1 MILSRARTLERGT
14 LPRRVPKSDVLS
26 QTLQTAVSHG
36 SDTAPD
42 SISSSTIS
50 LMLNATKVLK
60 PSVQILWFVLQ
71 MGNGIQLRQTAQD
84 ANAMTQAMLNTQLS
98 LHTQTSISANL
109 GTLHTMKTILLFQ
122 VNLLKS
128 FAAQTEA

>member
-14 LPRRVPKSDVLS
+14 LPRRVPKSHVLS

-60 PSVQILWFVLQ
+60 PSVRILWFVLQ
-71 MGNGIQLRQTAQD
+71 MGNGQLRQTAQD

-109 GTLHTMKTILLFQ
+109 GTLHTMKTILLF
-122 VNLLKS
+122 
-128 FAAQTEA
+128 